1 MGVPLNLAP
10 RREPSG
16 LFFSSAFLL
25 EPDWNSLSLPTLEKG
40 GAKNVQEEKDEKSK
54 DAGAGR
60 SYHYVGKRR

>member
-16 LFFSSAFLL
+16 LFFNSAILL
-25 EPDWNSLSLPTLEKG
+25 EPAWNSLSLPTLKK
-40 GAKNVQEEKDEKSK
+40 GAKNDQEEKDEKSK
-54 DAGAGR
+54 DAGVGR